1 MRASRRSRSSQPLIA
16 ITRPQ
21 ALHWA
26 DNAEELDKM
35 HILLKLDRYF
45 QVGKSL
51 PTRDRVELLLVLVR
65 NLDVF
70 VWSPYKVLG
79 VDPNFIVHRLNM
91 DSLYSP
97 KK

>member
-1 MRASRRSRSSQPLIA
+1 
-16 ITRPQ
+16 
-21 ALHWA
+21 
-26 DNAEELDKM
+26 M
-35 HILLKLDRYF
+35 HILLELDRYF

-79 VDPNFIVHRLNM
+79 VDPNFIVHRINR
-91 DSLYSP
+91 DPLYSP